1 MKATAVAHPM
11 QALVKYHGLK
21 DWKLRLPYHDSISVN
36 LDSLATTTTVEFGDF
51 AEDSISIDGVDRKGD
66 VLTRALSIIDI
77 IRQRAKLSDRVR
89 VTSRNN
95 LPLGEVKGLGYSSS
109 GGAALAAAAFKAA
122 GLEQDIGWDVKLIST
137 IARHLAGSACRS
149 VTGEYSRW
157 YAGHGNDSSFSQ
169 RFAGPRDLDMGMVIV
184 PLGADFS
191 TEQAHREAEK
201 SAFFVSRIDVARKRV
216 DEMEKAIKTGLLEK
230 VGELAELD
238 SLELHAITMT
248 GPSRLVLLRPES
260 LVVIDFVRKLRSE
273 RHLPVFFSM
282 QTGPSVFINTYP
294 EYVEEVLSGI
304 KSLNL
309 NAIKSNIGEGVR
321 IVG

>member
-157 YAGHGNDSSFSQ
+157 YAGSQ

-184 PLGADFS
+184 PLRADFS

-216 DEMEKAIKTGLLEK
+216 DEMEKAIKSGLLER
-230 VGELAELD
+230 VAELAELD

-248 GPSRLVLLRPES
+248 GPGRLVLLRPES
-260 LVVIDFVRKLRSE
+260 LIVIDFVRKLRSE

-309 NAIKSNIGEGVR
+309 NAIRSNIGEGVR